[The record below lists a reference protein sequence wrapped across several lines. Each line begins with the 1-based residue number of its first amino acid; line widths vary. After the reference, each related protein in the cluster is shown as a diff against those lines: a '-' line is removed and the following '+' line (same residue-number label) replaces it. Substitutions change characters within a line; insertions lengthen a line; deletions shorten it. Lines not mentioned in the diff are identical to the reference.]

1 MKRSKTQFRRL
12 TELTNLIRA
21 GQRPVNCLI
30 LAAEWEVSQK
40 TVQRDIDFLRDQMH
54 APLDYDRE
62 RKSYFFTEPT
72 WSMPAMLVSEGEIL
86 AVLLGSRV
94 LEQYHGTP
102 VAGQLGH
109 IFEKLA
115 DMLPEKVRVRPEN
128 LFSRFSFRG
137 PPAKCVTPE
146 NWSAVIRG
154 LCEQKTL
161 KLHYRTA
168 EMSVTAAPK
177 ESRVNPYH
185 VANLQGEWYL
195 FGVHDGQTDVRQF
208 SMARIVKATMTGD
221 GFQVPAGF
229 DPGKLLADTFGRYSG
244 VSESHTVKLL
254 FSKEVAHCVEE
265 CEWTA
270 GQVLRR
276 RRSGEVELT
285 FPAKGLFE
293 VQRWVL
299 SWGPNVQVL
308 TPKALRDS
316 VREDV
321 RRMAKGGMR
330 REG

>member
-1 MKRSKTQFRRL
+1 MQRSKTQFRRL
-12 TELTNLIRA
+12 TELTELIRA
-21 GQRPVNCLI
+21 GRRPINCLI

-54 APLDYDRE
+54 APLDYDRD
-62 RKSYFFTEPT
+62 RKSYYFTEPT

-86 AVLLGSRV
+86 AVLLASRV

-102 VAGQLGH
+102 VADQLSH
-109 IFEKLA
+109 IFEKLT
-115 DMLPEKVRVRPEN
+115 DMLPEKVRVRPED

-146 NWSAVIRG
+146 IWSAVIRG
-154 LCEQKTL
+154 VCEQKTL

-168 EMSVTAAPK
+168 EMPATTAPK
-177 ESRVNPYH
+177 ESMVNAYH

-195 FGVHDGQTDVRQF
+195 FGVHDGQKDVRQF
-208 SMARIVKATMTGD
+208 SMARVVKATVTGKA
-221 GFQVPAGF
+221 FHVPEGF
-229 DPGKLLADTFGRYSG
+229 DPVKLLADTFGRYSG

-254 FSKEVAHCVEE
+254 FSKEVGHCVEE
-265 CEWTA
+265 CEWA
-270 GQVLRR
+270 PGQVLRR

-299 SWGPNVQVL
+299 SWGASVKVL
-308 TPKALRDS
+308 APKALRES

-321 RRMAKGGMR
+321 RRMAKAVG
-330 REG
+330 